1 MRRRVHPRTRA
12 AGGAR
17 RRQVVVDHAGYVG
30 RVRSEQSERSPPQS
44 LLSTRCNMKNGHEN
58 IQFRA
63 QKVKFSHF
71 GHENAGFRAQNLY
84 LLDNYLVAGLENFSR
99 SQFPYVFPLG
109 ELPVVT
115 IHITPSIPRLNTYEW
130 HIRMLLRW

>member
-1 MRRRVHPRTRA
+1 MEKARYNTELYSNLKAPLNNVKPSNFWGSHHTDQSFFCVIQKKRA
-12 AGGAR
+12 RKRAVLCPKGEISTLWAR
-17 RRQVVVDHAGYVG
+17 NTVILC
-30 RVRSEQSERSPPQS
+30 P
-44 LLSTRCNMKNGHEN
+44 
-58 IQFRA
+58 
-63 QKVKFSHF
+63 KV
-71 GHENAGFRAQNLY
+71 N